1 MHDTDDIICWGCE
14 NPLDEDERESPYD
27 RDGHLWCDDCYHEEF
42 EFTCCWCEEYG
53 DNEDQ
58 HRYVVVFDA
67 AACELALPGLY
78 RVDHLP
84 YYSQPLIGYGYIL
97 SRAVTWL
104 GFLDALPRAGWYD
117 YPAGHLCLR
126 CQRRALAHVTH
137 ATDCGI
143 MAGLC
148 A

>member
-27 RDGHLWCDDCYHEEF
+27 RDGHLWCDDCYADEYQF
-42 EFTCCWCEEYG
+42 PCSWCG
-53 DNEDQ
+53 DAGDVQEQ
-58 HRYVVVFDA
+58 HRYLVVFDPID
-67 AACELALPGLY
+67 CGLRLPGLY
-78 RVDHLP
+78 RVDAMP
-84 YYSQPLIGYGYIL
+84 YYAVGMADGVFSW
-97 SRAVTWL
+97 AVTWL
-104 GFLDALPRAGWYD
+104 GYLPPFLPTYSG

-143 MAGLC
+143 VAGL
-148 A
+148 AHR